1 MNDNIAQLENIK
13 ARLTSRAGLLRS
25 LRMFFDSHGFIEIE
39 TPTVIVAPA
48 PEEFIEA
55 PPTGNKF
62 LRTSPELEMK
72 CLLAAGYEKI
82 YQIGPC
88 FRAGEYGKRHRPEF
102 TMLEW
107 YETNADYSQLL
118 DFTAA
123 MLKTTVHE
131 LCGTTKINYNS
142 HCIDFSL
149 TPKIITVNDAYKKF
163 AGISVEQAIEQ
174 NIFDEIMVTQIEPNL
189 GLTTMTF
196 LKDYPASRAA
206 LAKTTEN
213 DGNCYAER
221 WELYLGGLEIANAY
235 SELTDIDEQRQRFAN
250 ATLERQKNGL
260 HPYPEAHEFFAAM
273 EHGLPKASGCALGID
288 RLLMAITDTDDIAQ
302 VRFPD

>member
-1 MNDNIAQLENIK
+1 MNNIAQLENIK

-25 LRMFFDSHGFIEIE
+25 LRSFFDNHGFIEVN
-39 TPTVIVAPA
+39 TPTVISAPA

-55 PPTGNKF
+55 PQTGDKF

-82 YQIGPC
+82 YQIGSC

-107 YETNADYSQLL
+107 YETKADYNQLL

-123 MLKTTVHE
+123 MLKTAVHE
-131 LCGTTKINYNS
+131 LCGSTKINYSS

-149 TPKIITVNDAYKKF
+149 TPETITVNDAYKKF

-174 NIFDEIMVTQIEPNL
+174 NIFDEIMVDQIEPNL
-189 GLTTMTF
+189 GLDRMTF
-196 LKDYPASRAA
+196 LKDYPADRAA
-206 LAKTTEN
+206 LAKLNESN
-213 DGNCYAER
+213 GHCYAER

-235 SELTDIDEQRQRFAN
+235 SELTDIDEQHQRFTTA
-250 ATLERQKNGL
+250 ARQRQKNGL
-260 HPYPEAHEFFAAM
+260 SPYPEANDFFAAM
-273 EHGLPKASGCALGID
+273 EHGLPESSGCALGID
-288 RLLMAITDTDDIAQ
+288 RLLMAITDADDIAQ
-302 VRFPD
+302 TCFPN